1 MSFKRFEIP
10 PRFHDLPMGMRRAS
24 LCADLTS
31 ENVLKTLLGRHDL
44 DDKAYDFIDR
54 SIDAMIENAIGTHPM
69 PLGVVPNFCVDGTMH
84 AVAMATEEPS
94 VIAGFNRV
102 SRVFNA
108 SGGTLTS
115 MPMPMTAAQI
125 AIAISPQN
133 ASHLL
138 ENLQSRVDDW
148 RTIANDA
155 NPALVA
161 AGGGVVQI
169 DFEMIATAES
179 ARCHCTTDACF
190 ATLAEFDP
198 IEPINEVL
206 VVATLHVSTR
216 DAMGA
221 NAVNAMAEALQ
232 NAWFEHYGKMDG
244 YAPCMAIVSNRAAE
258 RNVHA
263 QVSIPEQVIEQYTKL
278 DFDDFS
284 QRIDRAMRFANASPA
299 RAVTHNKGILN
310 GIVAA
315 ATPLGQDTRAI
326 CASAIDAATR
336 TGIHKPLT
344 QWFGAQHR
352 ENGKRYLVGSIDI
365 NIPVGFV
372 GGMRHIPHIDA
383 AFKFDHISSLS
394 ALSGVLASVGLA
406 QNFAA
411 LWALV
416 TDGIQAGHIKL
427 HDKKK
432 AIEANGES
440 PPH

>member
-1 MSFKRFEIP
+1 M
-10 PRFHDLPMGMRRAS
+10 
-24 LCADLTS
+24 
-31 ENVLKTLLGRHDL
+31 
-44 DDKAYDFIDR
+44 
-54 SIDAMIENAIGTHPM
+54 
-69 PLGVVPNFCVDGTMH
+69 
-84 AVAMATEEPS
+84 
-94 VIAGFNRV
+94 
-102 SRVFNA
+102 
-108 SGGTLTS
+108 
-115 MPMPMTAAQI
+115 
-125 AIAISPQN
+125 
-133 ASHLL
+133 
-138 ENLQSRVDDW
+138 
-148 RTIANDA
+148 
-155 NPALVA
+155 
-161 AGGGVVQI
+161 
-169 DFEMIATAES
+169 
-179 ARCHCTTDACF
+179 
-190 ATLAEFDP
+190 
-198 IEPINEVL
+198 
-206 VVATLHVSTR
+206 
-216 DAMGA
+216 
-221 NAVNAMAEALQ
+221 
-232 NAWFEHYGKMDG
+232 
-244 YAPCMAIVSNRAAE
+244 
-258 RNVHA
+258 
-263 QVSIPEQVIEQYTKL
+263 
-278 DFDDFS
+278 
-284 QRIDRAMRFANASPA
+284 
-299 RAVTHNKGILN
+299 THNKGILN

-365 NIPVGFV
+365 DIPVGFV